1 MVKDRIRESQKIQ
14 TAINIATGIFVL
26 IFNMGVSFL
35 ISPYIVRTLGAEA
48 NGYTQLANNFVTYA
62 SLITIAF
69 NSMAGRFISVCY
81 HKNDVDGVKKF
92 YSSTMICNIVITAVI
107 LPIAILFIC
116 NLDRII
122 VIENA
127 DIFDVKLLFLCVF
140 LNFFVSLLT
149 SIYGIA
155 MFVKNVLYIS
165 NIISAIRSVANA
177 SILLIIFSMLPPRI
191 FYVSLVGL
199 ILTFV
204 FSIVSFNVHSRLM
217 PKLKLSTRDFDI
229 SAVKKMV
236 SSGIW
241 NTINQCGNLLMTGL
255 DLMVTNLLVSPAS
268 MGVLAV
274 AKTVPTAIT
283 NLASTLNSNLAP
295 SLTIDW
301 AKGDR
306 TTLLRT
312 LRSGMKI
319 SSVIVSIP
327 LMVFCAYG
335 VEFYSLWMPS
345 LDAKQLTILSI
356 LTCMALIPWAGP
368 QALNNIFTA
377 TNKLKVNTVTFCAA
391 GLINVLIVF
400 VLLKKT
406 NLGIYAVAGTS
417 SVITIIR
424 CITVTA
430 PYIAHLMNL
439 RWYTFY
445 RDALLSTLCCGLNF
459 FVSKVVSKLIQ
470 VDSWFELIIA
480 VILSCVVSIGVD
492 VLVILNRDERRL
504 LKEKVKRK

>member
-1 MVKDRIRESQKIQ
+1 MIKEQIRKSQRMQ
-14 TAINIATGIFVL
+14 TTINILTGIFVL
-26 IFNMGVSFL
+26 IFNMGVGFF
-35 ISPYIVRTLGAEA
+35 ISPYIVRTLGEEA

-62 SLITIAF
+62 SLITLAF

-81 HKNDVDGVKKF
+81 HKNDIDGVKKYF
-92 YSSTMICNIVITAVI
+92 SSTMICNIAITMLL
-107 LPIAILFIC
+107 LPIAMLIIF
-116 NLDRII
+116 NLERII
-122 VIENA
+122 KIENA
-127 DIFDVKLLFLCVF
+127 DIFDVKVLFLCVF

-149 SIYGIA
+149 SVYGIA

-165 NIISAIRSVANA
+165 NVISAIRSVVNA
-177 SILLIIFSMLPPRI
+177 TVLLIVFTMLPPRI
-191 FYVSLVGL
+191 FYVSIVGVL
-199 ILTFV
+199 LTII
-204 FSIVSFNVHSRLM
+204 FSIVKYCLHGKLM
-217 PKLKLSTRDFDI
+217 PNLKISSKDFSI
-229 SAVKKMV
+229 IAVRSMV

-255 DLMVTNLLVSPAS
+255 DLIVTNLLVSPAS

-274 AKTVPTAIT
+274 AKTIPTAIT
-283 NLASTLNSNLAP
+283 NLASTLNVNLAP

-306 TTLLRT
+306 KTLLKT

-335 VEFYSLWMPS
+335 IEFYTLWMPS
-345 LDAKQLTILSI
+345 LDAKQLTILSL

-377 TNKLKVNTVTFCAA
+377 TNKLKVNTITFCIA
-391 GLINVLIVF
+391 GMVNVILVL
-400 VLLKKT
+400 VLLKTT

-424 CITVTA
+424 CISVTA
-430 PYIAHLMNL
+430 PYIAHLMDL
-439 RWYTFY
+439 KWYTFY
-445 RDALLSTLCCGLNF
+445 KDALLSTLCCGINF
-459 FVSKVVSKLIQ
+459 VTSKTIAAFVHT
-470 VDSWFELIIA
+470 DSWVSLIFA
-480 VILSCVVSIGVD
+480 VIVSGIVSFCVD
-492 VLVILNRDERRL
+492 VWVILNKDERKL
-504 LKEKVKRK
+504 LIEKVKRK